1 MKLSPRVQTLWPLLF
16 LLAGCSGNRDV
27 IVSPSA
33 PYAEVEQPP
42 GETESSKG
50 DLFVLL
56 PEPNGKA
63 GSIRVEN
70 AGGYQILDKPGDTT
84 RVEDFKRPPLA
95 PQPLDEKG
103 IASIFGD
110 ALSSQPDLTP
120 RFQSFTLWFKSDKT
134 KLTDGSKETL
144 PEVLRTIQI
153 RKPTEIHIAGHTDRL
168 GTDRHNLKLSSR
180 RANFV
185 RDFLISKGIKSSVLF
200 VSFWGESRPLVF
212 TEDEVAEPLNRRV
225 EVMIR

>member
-1 MKLSPRVQTLWPLLF
+1 M
-16 LLAGCSGNRDV
+16 
-27 IVSPSA
+27 VSPSV
-33 PYAEVEQPP
+33 PYAEVEQPQ
-42 GETESSKG
+42 GETKTSKG

-56 PEPNGKA
+56 PEPDGKA
-63 GSIRVEN
+63 GSIRIAN

-84 RVEDFKRPPLA
+84 RVEDFNSRPIA

-110 ALSSQPDLTP
+110 ALSAEPDSTA
-120 RFQSFTLWFKSDKT
+120 RFLSFTLWFKSDKT
-134 KLTDGSKETL
+134 KLADGSKAIL
-144 PEVLRTIQI
+144 PEMLRAIQI

-168 GTDRHNLKLSSR
+168 GTEQHNLKLSSR
-180 RANFV
+180 RANFI
-185 RDFLISKGIKSSVLF
+185 RDFLIAKGIQSSVLF
-200 VSFWGESRPLVF
+200 VSFWGESRPLVY

>member
-27 IVSPSA
+27 LVSPSA
-33 PYAEVEQPP
+33 PYAEVENPQ

-63 GSIRVEN
+63 GSIRIAN

-84 RVEDFKRPPLA
+84 RVEDFHRPPIA
-95 PQPLDEKG
+95 PRPLDEEG
-103 IASIFGD
+103 IAVIFGD
-110 ALSSQPDLTP
+110 ALSAQPDLTP
-120 RFQSFTLWFKSDKT
+120 RFLSVTLWFERDKT
-134 KLTDGSKETL
+134 KLTDLSKETL
-144 PEVLRTIQI
+144 PEILRTIKI
-153 RKPTEIHIAGHTDRL
+153 RKPTEIHILGHTDRV
-168 GTDRHNLKLSSR
+168 GTDSHNLKLSSK

-185 RDFLISKGIKSSVLF
+185 RYFLISKGIKSSVLF
-200 VSFWGESRPLVF
+200 VSFWGESRPLVY

>member
-1 MKLSPRVQTLWPLLF
+1 M
-16 LLAGCSGNRDV
+16 
-27 IVSPSA
+27 VSPSV
-33 PYAEVEQPP
+33 PYAEVEQPK
-42 GETESSKG
+42 GEKETSKG

-56 PEPNGKA
+56 PEPDGKV
-63 GSIRVEN
+63 GSIRIAN

-84 RVEDFKRPPLA
+84 RVVDFNSPPIA

-103 IASIFGD
+103 IVSIFGD
-110 ALSSQPDLTP
+110 ALSAQPDATP

-134 KLTDGSKETL
+134 KLTDASRETL
-144 PEVLRTIQI
+144 PEVLRAIRI

-168 GTDRHNLKLSSR
+168 GTEQHNLKLSSR

-185 RDFLISKGIKSSVLF
+185 RDFLISKGIQSSVLF
-200 VSFWGESRPLVF
+200 VSFWGESRPLIN